1 MTGLKPVGP
10 VSGVRGIQ
18 FVDDNPEAPA
28 AVVTGNPWP
37 SPGSG
42 YVASPLRYPG
52 QMWSQGYGE
61 DPIMPDPETGLI
73 TVAEGPP
80 NAAAAGPGTPY
91 YDATPW
97 THAGPWPR
105 PVMDSHRPDEA
116 AFLREQSGALH
127 ADGLDNDKPG
137 LNIAA
142 VQDDWGEYFNG
153 PADGVLVDSARDQDK
168 SSAGWGSTDISAYP
182 ENINAHTDFAQH
194 NHRRVARGKN
204 LPMDFLWMPGGQRPL
219 VNTVHGLQALPV
231 GAGGAFEGQDPAYG
245 YGSAGA
251 VLTRPAG
258 DYEPPVSPYQ
268 PGPLSRQ
275 GLREGP
281 L

>member
-1 MTGLKPVGP
+1 MAGLRPVGP
-10 VSGVRGIQ
+10 VSGIQGIQ

-28 AVVTGNPWP
+28 SVITGNPWR

-61 DPIMPDPETGLI
+61 DPIVPDPQTGLI
-73 TVAEGPP
+73 TVPEGVP
-80 NAAAAGPGTPY
+80 NAGCADSGTPY

-116 AFLREQSGALH
+116 AFLREQSGRLH
-127 ADGLDNDKPG
+127 ADGLDNRKPG

-142 VQDDWGEYFNG
+142 TQAGWGESHTA
-153 PADGVLVDSARDQDK
+153 PAGGALAGDGGQNKHAW
-168 SSAGWGSTDISAYP
+168 AGWGSTDIPSHPA
-182 ENINAHTDFAQH
+182 NTNARTDSAQH
-194 NHRRVARGKN
+194 TPRRIARGRN

-219 VNTVHGLQALPV
+219 VNSVPFLQALPS
-231 GAGGAFEGQDPAYG
+231 GA
-245 YGSAGA
+245 
-251 VLTRPAG
+251 LH
-258 DYEPPVSPYQ
+258 
-268 PGPLSRQ
+268 
-275 GLREGP
+275 
-281 L
+281 